1 MTLRFGKIFALGIM
15 LGVLQVQMLAA
26 PTIMGTLKTRD
37 NKPVLVNGNKVNS
50 GTTILSGARIQSPA
64 KTGATVDVP
73 SLGRLDFAPNTDF
86 VVTFDASK
94 ITVRLKAG
102 YVVLTTRKG
111 ISGMVTTPDG
121 KAFETDSS
129 KLSSVIARTAGSQGP
144 EAAVPIGAA
153 GGMST
158 GAAAATIG
166 GAGAAVVGGAAAAGS
181 SGRGSNLSTDKPRP

>member
-1 MTLRFGKIFALGIM
+1 MTLRFGKVFALALV

-26 PTIMGTLKTRD
+26 PTLMGTLRTRN
-37 NKPVLVNGNKVNS
+37 NKPVLVNGNKVSS
-50 GTTILSGARIQSPA
+50 GTSIASGSRIQSPD
-64 KTGATVDVP
+64 KIGATVDLA
-73 SLGRLDFAPNTDF
+73 SLGRLDCTPNTDF

-111 ISGMVTTPDG
+111 ISGLVTTPDG

-129 KLSSVIARTAGSQGP
+129 KLSSVVARTAGALGP
-144 EAAVPIGAA
+144 EASVPIGAA

-158 GAAAATIG
+158 GAAAATVG
-166 GAGAAVVGGAAAAGS
+166 GVGAAVVGGAAAAGS
-181 SGRGSNLSTDKPRP
+181 NGRASDLSSDKPRR